1 MDPLQ
6 NPIPDNETRQSAA
19 ESTAQTNNP
28 LPGPTVYGQQL
39 PIPPHSPSRPVVPP
53 NYQVVSARRRRY
65 QQAARQDNW
74 VWVIAGLS
82 VLIFTLIVTIGIVVL
97 VRLEDQ
103 AADDAVQAVGQP
115 VPSLEPTSIIYSA
128 IDPDELPPEALNE
141 DGEVRGA
148 LEDSLEIVPWG
159 GEERFT
165 VLLMGMDNRPGET
178 VSGSCRTDT
187 MIVISLDPVNNRIGI
202 LSIPR
207 DTYVE
212 IPGYRDLQRI
222 NTACTLGNLQQPG
235 YGPIL
240 AMQTVQYNFGIRIN
254 DYLMVDFNAFIK
266 IIDRIGGVDVYVEK
280 TINDPTYPSMNY
292 GYDPFYIEEGW
303 QHLDGTTALK
313 YARSRHTSDDIDRGR
328 RQQQILLA
336 VRDKVLS
343 VDMVDDLILNALPIW
358 NDIGEGVLTGLSLD
372 QLIQLALFAAD
383 VPEENIN
390 NAVVDWECCL
400 MSYTTPSGASVLIP
414 NRWALGPLMVEVF
427 GEGYNQ

>member
-1 MDPLQ
+1 MNSPQNPLSDNDTRQ
-6 NPIPDNETRQSAA
+6 AALDHTTQANQPGGWHNQASTPNPNPIP
-19 ESTAQTNNP
+19 P
-28 LPGPTVYGQQL
+28 LA
-39 PIPPHSPSRPVVPP
+39 PPSYHTISD
-53 NYQVVSARRRRY
+53 RRRYY

-103 AADDAVQAVGQP
+103 AAKDDAVQSIVQQQP
-115 VPSLEPTSIIYSA
+115 SQEPTSIIYSA
-128 IDPDELPPEALNE
+128 IEPQDLPAEAIND

-148 LEDSLEIVPWG
+148 LDGNSLEIVPWG

-165 VLLMGMDNRPGET
+165 VLLMGMDNRPGQT
-178 VSGSCRTDT
+178 TSGSCRTDT
-187 MIVISLDPVNNRIGI
+187 IMVISLDPINNSIGV

-240 AMQTVQYNFGIRIN
+240 AMQAVQYNFGIRIN
-254 DYLMVDFNAFIK
+254 DYVMIDFNAFIK
-266 IIDRIGGVDVYVEK
+266 IIDRIGGVDVLVEK
-280 TINDPTYPSMNY
+280 TINDPTYPNMNY
-292 GYDPFYIEEGW
+292 GYDPFYIEAGW
-303 QHLDGTTALK
+303 QHLDGAAALK

-328 RQQQILLA
+328 RQQQIVLA

-343 VDMVDDLILNALPIW
+343 VDMIPDLVINALPIW
-358 NDIGEGVLTGLSLD
+358 NDVNQGILTGLSLD
-372 QLIQLALFAAD
+372 QLIQLALFASE
-383 VPEENIN
+383 VPKENIN
-390 NAVVDWECCL
+390 NAVVNWECCL
-400 MSYTTPSGASVLIP
+400 MSYTTPGGASVLIP
-414 NRWALGPLMVEVF
+414 NRWALGPLMIDVF
-427 GEGYNQ
+427 GEGYNR